1 MNYKIA
7 KLFENNKPTDKFN
20 LKESSKTFTGRIQ
33 ISKKIDDK
41 WHNKTMSFVFFKN
54 SDLNT
59 VNFFKNYDGSS
70 FQMDFDLTL
79 DKMPNSDESDETYIK
94 IIVKKTW
101 KEIDKHSIE
110 KGNGYAP
117 QAEDFNDEIPF

>member
-20 LKESSKTFTGRIQ
+20 LKEFDKIFTGRIQ
-33 ISKKIDDK
+33 VSKKIDDK
-41 WHNKTMSFVFFKN
+41 WSNKTMSFVFFKN

-79 DKMPNSDESDETYIK
+79 DKMPNGEDTYIK

>member
-20 LKESSKTFTGRIQ
+20 LKEFDKIFTGRIQ
-33 ISKKIDDK
+33 VSKKIDDK
-41 WHNKTMSFVFFKN
+41 WSNKTMSFVFFKN

-79 DKMPNSDESDETYIK
+79 DKMPNGEDTYIK

-101 KEIDKHSIE
+101 KEIDKHSIQ

-117 QAEDFNDEIPF
+117 QTEDFNDEIPF

>member
-7 KLFENNKPTDKFN
+7 KLFENNKLTDKFN
-20 LKESSKTFTGRIQ
+20 LKEFDKIFTGRIQ

-41 WHNKTMSFVFFKN
+41 WSNKTMSFVFFKN

-79 DKMPNSDESDETYIK
+79 DKIPNSEDTYIK

-110 KGNGYAP
+110 KGNGYTP
-117 QAEDFNDEIPF
+117 QAEDFNEEIPF

>member
-20 LKESSKTFTGRIQ
+20 LKEFDKIFTGRIQ
-33 ISKKIDDK
+33 VSKKIDDK
-41 WHNKTMSFVFFKN
+41 WSNKTMSFVFFKN

-79 DKMPNSDESDETYIK
+79 DKMPNSEDTYIK
-94 IIVKKTW
+94 IILKKTW

>member
-20 LKESSKTFTGRIQ
+20 LKEFDKIFTGRIQ
-33 ISKKIDDK
+33 VSKKIDDK
-41 WHNKTMSFVFFKN
+41 WSNKTMSFVFFKN

-79 DKMPNSDESDETYIK
+79 DKMPNSEDTYIK
-94 IIVKKTW
+94 IILKKTW

-117 QAEDFNDEIPF
+117 QTEDFNDEIPF

>member
-1 MNYKIA
+1 
-7 KLFENNKPTDKFN
+7 
-20 LKESSKTFTGRIQ
+20 
-33 ISKKIDDK
+33 
-41 WHNKTMSFVFFKN
+41 MSFVFFKN

-70 FQMDFDLTL
+70 FQMDFDLIL
-79 DKMPNSDESDETYIK
+79 DEMPNSNESDETYLK
-94 IIVKKTW
+94 IVVKKTW

>member
-20 LKESSKTFTGRIQ
+20 LRESSKIFTGRIQ

-41 WHNKTMSFVFFKN
+41 WYNKTMSFVFFKN

-70 FQMDFDLTL
+70 FQMDFDLIL
-79 DKMPNSDESDETYIK
+79 DEMPNSNESNETYLK
-94 IIVKKTW
+94 IVVKKAW

>member
-20 LKESSKTFTGRIQ
+20 LNEFAKVFTGRIQ
-33 ISKKIDDK
+33 VSKKIDDK
-41 WHNKTMSFVFFKN
+41 WSNKTMSFVFFKN

-79 DKMPNSDESDETYIK
+79 DEMPNSKDTYIK

-117 QAEDFNDEIPF
+117 QTEDFNDEIPF

>member
-1 MNYKIA
+1 MKYKIA
-7 KLFENNKPTDKFN
+7 KLFENNKPVDKYN
-20 LKESSKTFTGRIQ
+20 LKENEKTFTGRIQ
-33 ISKKIDDK
+33 ISKKIQEK
-41 WHNKTMSFVFFKN
+41 WGSKTMSFVFFKDN
-54 SDLNT
+54 DINT

-70 FQMDFDLTL
+70 FAMDFDLTL
-79 DKMPNSDESDETYIK
+79 DKMLNSEELYIK

-117 QAEDFNDEIPF
+117 QKDYFDEIPF

>member
-20 LKESSKTFTGRIQ
+20 LKEFDKIFTGRIQ
-33 ISKKIDDK
+33 VSKKIDDK
-41 WHNKTMSFVFFKN
+41 WSNKTMSFVFFKN

-79 DKMPNSDESDETYIK
+79 DKMPNSEDTYIK
-94 IIVKKTW
+94 IILKKTW
-101 KEIDKHSIE
+101 KEIDKHSIQ

-117 QAEDFNDEIPF
+117 QAEDFNDEIIPF

>member
-20 LKESSKTFTGRIQ
+20 LKESQKVFTGRIQ
-33 ISKKIDDK
+33 ISKKIEDK
-41 WHNKTMSFVFFKN
+41 WNNKTVSFVFFKN

-59 VNFFKNYDGSS
+59 VNFFNNYDGSS
-70 FQMDFDLTL
+70 FRMDFDLTL
-79 DKMPNSDESDETYIK
+79 DKMPNSEDTYIK
-94 IIVKKTW
+94 IIIKKTW
-101 KEIDKHSIE
+101 KEIDKHSTE

-117 QAEDFNDEIPF
+117 QTEDFNDEIPF

>member
-20 LKESSKTFTGRIQ
+20 LKEFDKIFTGRIQ
-33 ISKKIDDK
+33 VSKKIDDK
-41 WHNKTMSFVFFKN
+41 WQNKTMSFVFFKN

-79 DKMPNSDESDETYIK
+79 DKMPNSEDTYIK

>member
-7 KLFENNKPTDKFN
+7 KLFENNKPIDKFN
-20 LKESSKTFTGRIQ
+20 LKEFDKIFTGRIQ

-41 WHNKTMSFVFFKN
+41 WQNKTMSFVFFKN

-79 DKMPNSDESDETYIK
+79 DKMPNSDETYIK

-117 QAEDFNDEIPF
+117 QTEDFNDEIFF

>member
-20 LKESSKTFTGRIQ
+20 LKEFDKIFTGRIQ
-33 ISKKIDDK
+33 ISKKIDEK
-41 WHNKTMSFVFFKN
+41 WQNKTMSFVFFKN

-70 FQMDFDLTL
+70 FQMDFDLTI
-79 DKMPNSDESDETYIK
+79 DKMPNSDETYIK
-94 IIVKKTW
+94 IVVKKTW
-101 KEIDKHSIE
+101 KEIDKHSTD
-110 KGNGYAP
+110 KGNAYQP
-117 QAEDFNDEIPF
+117 QDNDFSDDIIPF

>member
-1 MNYKIA
+1 MYYKIA

-20 LKESSKTFTGRIQ
+20 LKEFNKTFTGRIQ
-33 ISKKIDDK
+33 ISSKINDK
-41 WHNKTMSFVFFKN
+41 WKDKTMSFVFFKN

-79 DKMPNSDESDETYIK
+79 DKMPNSEELYIK

-101 KEIDKHSIE
+101 KEIDKHSVE

-117 QAEDFNDEIPF
+117 QADDFNDEIIPF

>member
-20 LKESSKTFTGRIQ
+20 LNESSKIFTGRIQ

-79 DKMPNSDESDETYIK
+79 DKMPNSDETYLK
-94 IIVKKTW
+94 IVVKKTW

>member
-20 LKESSKTFTGRIQ
+20 LKEFDKIFTGRIQ

-41 WHNKTMSFVFFKN
+41 WQNKTMSFVFFKN

-79 DKMPNSDESDETYIK
+79 DKMPNSDETYIK
-94 IIVKKTW
+94 IVVKKTW
-101 KEIDKHSIE
+101 KEIDKHSVE

-117 QAEDFNDEIPF
+117 QAEDFNDEIFF

>member
-20 LKESSKTFTGRIQ
+20 LKEFDKIFTGRIQ
-33 ISKKIDDK
+33 VSKKIDDK
-41 WHNKTMSFVFFKN
+41 WSNKTMSFVFFKN

-79 DKMPNSDESDETYIK
+79 DKMPNGEDTYIK

-117 QAEDFNDEIPF
+117 QAKDDEIFF